1 LANKSTN
8 ALPNNQKEGCP
19 YITSKSWVPL
29 ETLNFVAAYTKT
41 IGLGKS
47 VIDILFHNPIV
58 LARRFATLDVVSGGE
73 IDCWIGQMIVKRGTR
88 PRTCPL
94 LIEEKQQMNM
104 FRY

>member
-19 YITSKSWVPL
+19 YNTSKSWVPL
-29 ETLNFVAAYTKT
+29 ETLNFVATHKT

-58 LARRFATLDVVSGGE
+58 LARRFATLDVFSGGE
-73 IDCWIGQMIVKRGTR
+73 TDCWIGHMIVKRGTR

-104 FRY
+104 VR